1 MGFGYTVV
9 SVSGGSIAE
18 ARRDLSK
25 GRGGRVVV
33 CCFGYVVVSVYVS
46 GGRILAQ

>member
-9 SVSGGSIAE
+9 SVSGGSI
-18 ARRDLSK
+18 RDLSK

-46 GGRILAQ
+46 GGRILAE

>member
-18 ARRDLSK
+18 ARRDQ